1 MGLGAV
7 LVVWRWQELLALMS
21 WRWLLIQESTPI
33 SWKPNNFSRPR
44 HAHQRWFAGQW
55 GQVQAWL
62 RVEIRSNS
70 AADTWEDMEA
80 ELQHVEKVAAALV
93 TKEIEFQH
101 IVEGAR
107 LALGEAEA
115 AGLFQCQGQSN
126 NAAPGWKFHSWAFGF
141 FQPLE
146 RRKNLNLQQS
156 LILLRGLD
164 PQVGRSVALRNQVGN
179 PLWLWWFYW
188 FYPPPSYLEL
198 GFSKNQ
204 K

>member
-1 MGLGAV
+1 M
-7 LVVWRWQELLALMS
+7 
-21 WRWLLIQESTPI
+21 
-33 SWKPNNFSRPR
+33 
-44 HAHQRWFAGQW
+44 
-55 GQVQAWL
+55 
-62 RVEIRSNS
+62 EIRSNS

-93 TKEIEFQH
+93 TEEIEFQH

-126 NAAPGWKFHSWAFGF
+126 NAAPGRKFHNWAFGF
-141 FQPLE
+141 FQ
-146 RRKNLNLQQS
+146 KNLNLQQS

-179 PLWLWWFYW
+179 PL
-188 FYPPPSYLEL
+188 
-198 GFSKNQ
+198 
-204 K
+204 